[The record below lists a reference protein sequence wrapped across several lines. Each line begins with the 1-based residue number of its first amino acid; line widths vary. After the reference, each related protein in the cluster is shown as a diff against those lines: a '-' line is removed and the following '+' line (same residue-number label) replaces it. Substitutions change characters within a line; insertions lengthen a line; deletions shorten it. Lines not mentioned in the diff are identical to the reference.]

1 MPLGTIDR
9 TPPPFFRQGASALTK
24 LIVCAGLALLLMV
37 ADARYAMVDPM
48 RAAVATLLLPFQRA
62 LLTPVD
68 AWEAMTDYT
77 QGLESAVAQE
87 RASRARLAA
96 QAIEAARAQVLEQE
110 NRRLRALL
118 DLQPTLS
125 VKSQAAEVLYEAADP
140 FSRKA
145 FINRGQTHGVLA
157 GSPVINE
164 RGVLGQITRVYP
176 LTSEVTLLVDRDATL
191 PVLNARNQVRSA
203 AFGGAA
209 HPGMELRFMATNAD
223 VQVGDLLTTSG
234 IDGVYP
240 RGCRWPRWCLSSAR
254 WSQAL
259 LASWRLPC
267 PRLKACAMCWC
278 SSRFRCRC
286 PLGQRPRQRLPPW
299 GAAPRGRADDHAP
312 WPRPAAVASATVVH
326 RHVVGARIRLPIAAH
341 RPPPRV
347 ARSAGGGVGVLE
359 CASTTPREPGGGFC
373 VWAAQ

>member
-37 ADARYAMVDPM
+37 ANARYAMVDPM

-96 QAIEAARAQVLEQE
+96 QAVEAARAQVLEQE

-240 RGCRWPRWCLSSAR
+240 PGLSVAKVVSVERQVESGFAR
-254 WSQAL
+254 IL
-259 LASWRLPC
+259 
-267 PRLKACAMCWC
+267 
-278 SSRFRCRC
+278 
-286 PLGQRPRQRLPPW
+286 
-299 GAAPRGRADDHAP
+299 AAPVSTPEGVRHVLVLEP
-312 WPRPAAVASATVVH
+312 LSVQMPPRPAASTASAP
-326 RHVVGARIRLPIAAH
+326 VG
-341 RPPPRV
+341 
-347 ARSAGGGVGVLE
+347 RSTKG
-359 CASTTPREPGGGFC
+359 TRR
-373 VWAAQ
+373 

>member
-96 QAIEAARAQVLEQE
+96 QAVEAARAQVLEQE

-176 LTSEVTLLVDRDATL
+176 DFRGDPAGGPRRHAASAQRAQSS
-191 PVLNARNQVRSA
+191 PQRSLWR
-203 AFGGAA
+203 GG
-209 HPGMELRFMATNAD
+209 P
-223 VQVGDLLTTSG
+223 SG
-234 IDGVYP
+234 HGIAIHGHQ
-240 RGCRWPRWCLSSAR
+240 RRC
-254 WSQAL
+254 
-259 LASWRLPC
+259 AS
-267 PRLKACAMCWC
+267 
-278 SSRFRCRC
+278 
-286 PLGQRPRQRLPPW
+286 G
-299 GAAPRGRADDHAP
+299 
-312 WPRPAAVASATVVH
+312 RPAH
-326 RHVVGARIRLPIAAH
+326 HQRH
-341 RPPPRV
+341 
-347 ARSAGGGVGVLE
+347 
-359 CASTTPREPGGGFC
+359 
-373 VWAAQ
+373 

>member
-240 RGCRWPRWCLSSAR
+240 PGLSVAKVVSVERQVESGFAR
-254 WSQAL
+254 IL
-259 LASWRLPC
+259 
-267 PRLKACAMCWC
+267 
-278 SSRFRCRC
+278 
-286 PLGQRPRQRLPPW
+286 
-299 GAAPRGRADDHAP
+299 AAPVSTPEGVRHVLVLEP
-312 WPRPAAVASATVVH
+312 LSVQMPPRPATSTASAP
-326 RHVVGARIRLPIAAH
+326 VG
-341 RPPPRV
+341 
-347 ARSAGGGVGVLE
+347 RSTKG
-359 CASTTPREPGGGFC
+359 TRR
-373 VWAAQ
+373 